1 MANVFSRE
9 RAGGKIAW
17 YTKVKDE
24 TGEWKQVLLKGC
36 KKEGQAQKLADELE
50 AEQERLNKGLE
61 PGKRFRGTFNEL
73 CEWAF
78 RVHFSKLRS
87 TQSDRS
93 RIDCH
98 AGPDTTLGRL
108 EAARVTPEKIREYFD
123 AYAQS
128 TTVRG
133 GPPSPGAINRLRAFF
148 SRVFSVAHERKIWPD
163 DNPALATPELE
174 VSRLIPETLAAHEVG
189 PVLAEISD
197 YWRGCCA
204 VGILAGLRKGEIL
217 ALHKSDIDLERR
229 VMYVQRSH
237 EFVGT
242 KGSNGKPEAVP
253 IHEQLVGYLEP
264 WLDTP
269 GPLLFPNRNGEQRGR
284 GVHME
289 HLVRGAMVRAGF
301 CDWYDHKCRRKGC
314 GHEERQVDDAA
325 RRCPECGMKL
335 WPVGHARNVTF
346 HGTRHTNATLAL
358 KSGASIASV
367 QKILRHKDPR
377 LTVNTY
383 GHLTLGDL
391 ATDLNRVHLPGV
403 AAPGQR
409 VSAQSRTAQ
418 EREHLDRECKVD
430 SDESFEFGAPVV
442 RGDETRGPRDEV
454 GFTNWHQNGWI
465 YSVEPTGIEPVTY
478 ALRMPPG
485 CVPDLEQASQTLVTI
500 HGAEPPGSR
509 VLPSIAS
516 LPEALGAPVVRIRG
530 LTHQA
535 VRKAKTG
542 GDAPETAGVSTPHRS
557 SALLTVREVAERLRV
572 SRDWVYREIAAH
584 KLGHVRAGSAIRV
597 PLEVLDGYLRQF
609 PGLRTASSAPAAA
622 SSPAPAGRRRAR

>member
-1 MANVFSRE
+1 MAFVYSVE
-9 RAGGKIAW
+9 RAGGKLVW
-17 YTKVKDE
+17 YTKLKNE
-24 TGEWKQVLLKGC
+24 HGKWIPQLLKGA

-78 RVHFSKLRS
+78 KHHFGKMRS
-87 TQSDRS
+87 RQSDRS
-93 RIDCH
+93 RINCH
-98 AGPDTTLGRL
+98 AGPESELGRL
-108 EAARVTPEKIREYFD
+108 DVTLLSAEKFREYFD
-123 AYAQS
+123 AYAES

-133 GPPSPGAINRLRAFF
+133 GPPSPGAINRLRAMF
-148 SRVFSVAHERKIWPD
+148 SRVFSIAHERKIWPD
-163 DNPALATPELE
+163 LNPVLETPELE
-174 VSRLIPETLAAHEVG
+174 VPTLIPQTLTALEVG
-189 PVLAEISD
+189 PVLDAISD

-217 ALHKSDIDLERR
+217 ALHKSDVDLERR

-264 WLDTP
+264 WLRTP

-301 CDWYDHKCRRKGC
+301 CDWYDHKCRRKAC
-314 GHEERQVDDAA
+314 GHTQRHVDAEP

-358 KSGASIASV
+358 KAGASIASV

-377 LTVNTY
+377 LTINTY
-383 GHLTLGDL
+383 GHLTVGDL
-391 ATDLNRVHLPGV
+391 ADDLNRVHLPGV
-403 AAPGQR
+403 AAPEQHVSGQGR
-409 VSAQSRTAQ
+409 RAENCERLDPNCIDALGKTPELVSPLSRGGFA
-418 EREHLDRECKVD
+418 E
-430 SDESFEFGAPVV
+430 
-442 RGDETRGPRDEV
+442 GPRDEV

-485 CVPDLEQASQTLVTI
+485 CAPLLRQASQDLVTL
-500 HGAEPPGSR
+500 HDAESAGSTALLPFAPP
-509 VLPSIAS
+509 
-516 LPEALGAPVVRIRG
+516 PEALVSPVSGIRG
-530 LTHQA
+530 VTRQA

-542 GDAPETAGVSTPHRS
+542 GEAPETAGVSSPHRS

-572 SRDWVYREIAAH
+572 SRDWVYREIAAT

-597 PLEVLDGYLRQF
+597 PLEVLDGYLRQY
-609 PGLRTASSAPAAA
+609 PGLRTASAAPAPASSAAPAA
-622 SSPAPAGRRRAR
+622 RRRAR